1 MASLGQ
7 RIASL
12 FRGGRKIEQN
22 LTVEMFHHQGE
33 QPNTEWYIMDG
44 SSVYAGPY
52 SREKDAKGQLTRLRN
67 GYTPAA
73 RRPTNG

>member
-12 FRGGRKIEQN
+12 FRGGRKIEQS
-22 LTVEMFHHQGE
+22 LTIRKVDNENYPDSNG
-33 QPNTEWYIMDG
+33 WYIMNG
-44 SSVYAGPY
+44 NTTYAGPY